1 MLLDNFKMAIRLK
14 RKRQSKAAKI
24 NAQLGQV
31 DNVTKNGDPD
41 TSRKNMLG
49 SGEISNP
56 FPQGDADSFVN
67 KSDDVPTPQKK
78 EATGIRKKRKNKGSK
93 RFELNDKGQGPNNQE
108 VAEALQGGGDDF
120 FIGDQEQLY

>member
-1 MLLDNFKMAIRLK
+1 MQEIEGIGVEEGDEEGDNINTKGDDIDEKAEGKGFK
-14 RKRQSKAAKI
+14 RKRTSKAAKI

-67 KSDDVPTPQKK
+67 KSDDVPAPKKK
-78 EATGIRKKRKNKGSK
+78 EGTSIRKKRKNKGSK
-93 RFELNDKGQGPNNQE
+93 RFELNDKG
-108 VAEALQGGGDDF
+108 
-120 FIGDQEQLY
+120 